1 MITQILFV
9 IAVVFGIHITATW
22 VAAIRRSITARRR
35 LLVKMRQPRRWPF
48 VSVIVPAW
56 NERGTIEGCIHT
68 LRSVEYASW
77 EAIVVAGGSD
87 DTYRAAIESCK
98 DLEHVRVLEQQPRG
112 KNAALNQGLR
122 VASGEVI
129 VVLDADSQVPPEW
142 LRSLVAPISS
152 GALATTGRPAPLRRT
167 WITRSEQMEQ
177 IAAWDIRNAVTL
189 QGSGSIA
196 IHRTVI
202 EQIGGFP
209 EDVPVGVDWD
219 LDARLAVLRI
229 ARVFCAQAHVYTQRP
244 ATLSEYWRN
253 EVRWRRAHLASLF
266 RLRSHFLRD
275 LPSAIQSLY
284 VYVLAWVSVI
294 LTLGAIIAILLGS
307 PHIRALSMM
316 LWVLFIA
323 WLMLRRATLAIEV
336 AVYTRQTHWLRQIW
350 VPPLLLFFTF
360 VAGCIASMSI
370 GRSTI
375 HFKGP
380 RRLIEKSQ

>member
-1 MITQILFV
+1 MITQVLDL
-9 IAVVFGIHITATW
+9 IALLLGIHIMVTW
-22 VAAIRRSITARRR
+22 IAAIQRSINSRYRPV
-35 LLVKMRQPRRWPF
+35 VKTWQPQHWPS

-56 NERGTIEGCIHT
+56 NERGTIERCIHT

-77 EAIVVAGGSD
+77 EAIVVAGGPD
-87 DTYRAAIESCK
+87 DTFRVAIESCK
-98 DLEHVRVLEQQPRG
+98 DLQHFRVLEQQPRG

-129 VVLDADSQVPPEW
+129 VVLDADSQVSPDW
-142 LRSLVAPISS
+142 LHTLVMPISS
-152 GALATTGRPAPLRRT
+152 GALATTGNPVPLDRT

-177 IAAWDIRNAVTL
+177 IAARDIRNAVSL
-189 QGSGSIA
+189 QGSGSMA

-219 LDARLAVLRI
+219 LDARLAMLRI
-229 ARVFCAQAHVYTQRP
+229 ARVFCAQARVYTQRP

-275 LPSAIQSLY
+275 ISSAVKSLY
-284 VYVLAWVSVI
+284 VYILAWCSVLI
-294 LTLGAIIAILLGS
+294 TLGTILVTLMGW
-307 PHIRALSMM
+307 PHIRTLTLLM
-316 LWVLFIA
+316 WFLFVV
-323 WLMLRRATLAIEV
+323 WLGLRRATLAIEV
-336 AVYTRQTHWLRQIW
+336 AIYTRQAHWLRQIW
-350 VPPLLLFFTF
+350 VPSSLLFVTF
-360 VAGCIASMSI
+360 AAACIASISI
-370 GRSTI
+370 SRSTI

-380 RRLIEKSQ
+380 RRLVEKSQ